1 MGNSQLTIIRT
12 AAGSP
17 PAVGMIKELKKRKVR
32 VIGLDCEP
40 LSAGFGFC
48 DKSYVIPRGN
58 DQKFI
63 KNILEIC
70 DIEKPRAIISGP
82 EEELLPLAKNKIFF
96 QEKGVII
103 LTSDYETVKICADKI
118 ATYEFFKKIN
128 IPSPEIFASERS
140 IKYPLILKPRF
151 GRGGA
156 QVFKINNN
164 NELRFFIKKVDAPIL
179 QEFAAGQEYTV
190 DIFSDLAGRP
200 LSIVPRT
207 RIQVESGI
215 SMKGRTVY
223 DQEIMDLSKKI
234 AQELKLIG
242 PACVQCIKTKKGI
255 KFIEI
260 NTRFG
265 GGSILSLK
273 ADPTIIIN
281 LIKIIKGEKPI
292 SSKGFKRGLT
302 MLRYYG
308 EVYNDNNI

>member
-1 MGNSQLTIIRT
+1 MKTNQLTIIRT

-17 PAVGMIKELKKRKVR
+17 PVVGMIKELKKRKAR

-40 LSAGFGFC
+40 LSAGFNFC

-63 KNILEIC
+63 KKILEIC
-70 DIEKPRAIISGP
+70 DMENPRAIISGP
-82 EEELLPLAKNKIFF
+82 EEELLPLAKNKNLF
-96 QEKGVII
+96 QKKGVIV
-103 LTSDYETVKICADKI
+103 LTPDYETVKICADKI

-140 IKYPLILKPRF
+140 IKYPLIIKPRF

-156 QVFKINNN
+156 GVFKVMSRD
-164 NELRFFIKKVDAPIL
+164 ELNFFYKKVDAPIL

-223 DQEIMDLSKKI
+223 DKEIIDLSKKI

-242 PACVQCIKTKKGI
+242 PACVQCIKTKKGL

-260 NTRFG
+260 NARFG

-292 SSKGFKRGLT
+292 ISKGFKQSLT

-308 EVYNDNNI
+308 EVYNYKVI